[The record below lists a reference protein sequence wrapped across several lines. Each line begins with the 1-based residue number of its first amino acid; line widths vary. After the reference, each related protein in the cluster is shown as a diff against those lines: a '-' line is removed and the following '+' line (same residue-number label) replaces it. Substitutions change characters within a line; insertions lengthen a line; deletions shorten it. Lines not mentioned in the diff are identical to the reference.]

1 MTENTID
8 RPGEFDALEKARPG
22 ELIFTLLERDPCAPA
37 VISFWCELRRKLE
50 LEIPDEEKRRQELR
64 QITEAELIGM
74 SMLERQ
80 KGHQPGAEAPLER
93 PATYSGLTVE
103 RTAADEILPKLRAEI
118 SEADYH
124 LANGLELAEKALI
137 QSVLDKQAASE
148 IQYCAIMIHK
158 VALWLSPHRA
168 ALLAEPDLPLN
179 TKGKSRANN

>member
-37 VISFWCELRRKLE
+37 VISFWCELRRKLA
-50 LEIPDEEKRRQELR
+50 LDIADEDKRRQELR

-103 RTAADEILPKLRAEI
+103 RTAADEIMPKLRAELA
-118 SEADYH
+118 EADYH
-124 LANGLELAEKALI
+124 LANAVELLPRALETDCIGEFLGDWIGKT
-137 QSVLDKQAASE
+137 ASE
-148 IQYCAIMIHK
+148 AHHI
-158 VALWLSPHRA
+158 ALELSPHRA
-168 ALLAEPDLPLN
+168 ALLAESGP
-179 TKGKSRANN
+179 A

>member
-37 VISFWCELRRKLE
+37 VISFWCELRRKLA
-50 LEIPDEEKRRQELR
+50 LDIADEDKRRQELR

-80 KGHQPGAEAPLER
+80 KGHQPSAEAPLER

-103 RTAADEILPKLRAEI
+103 RTAADEILPKLRAELA
-118 SEADYH
+118 EADYH
-124 LANGLELAEKALI
+124 LANALELLPRAVETEVIGEFLADCIKATARDAHH
-137 QSVLDKQAASE
+137 S
-148 IQYCAIMIHK
+148 
-158 VALWLSPHRA
+158 ALELSPHRA
-168 ALLAEPDLPLN
+168 ALLAEQELPL
-179 TKGKSRANN
+179 GKAST